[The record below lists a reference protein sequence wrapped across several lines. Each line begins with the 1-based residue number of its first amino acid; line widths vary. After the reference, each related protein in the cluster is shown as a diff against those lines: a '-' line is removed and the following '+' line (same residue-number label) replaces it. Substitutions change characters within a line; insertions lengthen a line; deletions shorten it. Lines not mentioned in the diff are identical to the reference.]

1 MICMSDVEE
10 TGVEDHLPIASSK
23 EDGVRDARLRALH
36 RATLSLV
43 NDLSLDRVL
52 RRIVSA
58 ARDLA
63 EARYAALGIPDGKG
77 SLATF
82 VTAGITPED
91 AAKIAH
97 EPVGLGLL
105 GEMIRTGQS
114 IRIPE
119 ISQHPSSV
127 GFPSGHPEMHSFL
140 GVPISAYGRPLGQ
153 IYLSDKIGAR
163 EFSEEDQ
170 QLIEMLAAHA
180 AAAIENARLLER
192 VLGSERELTQRNEEL
207 ELINSLATSVS
218 SELSLQ
224 SILDAIMGRVME
236 LFGAQAGVVFLRE
249 DTTSQFRL
257 ALHLGVAED
266 VFKEMETFR
275 TGDGWLGGVAKSAK
289 PAWETRLH
297 GDLDIYRQ
305 KILDAGLNS
314 LVCVPLMARGRV
326 VGVLEL
332 AFEDPRDVSV
342 NELGLLEA
350 VGAGVGIAVENAR
363 LNRQSRRVAVL
374 EERERIAMD
383 LHDGIIQSIYAVG
396 LVLESTRMLEA
407 GSSGDLRTGLAQAIE
422 GLNAIIRDIRAYI
435 LDLQP
440 SRISTDDLGAALD
453 RLAREFKA
461 NTLIEPEVT
470 IDPAATRIL
479 ESRRS
484 NGLFLIAQEALANVA
499 KHAKASRAWL
509 NLRLSDDEISLQII
523 DNGLGF
529 DPGQSQ
535 PVLGHGLSNIEQRA
549 HIIGGEVEFLSEP
562 GQGTTITVRLPIA
575 PVEPRQDV
583 TSDE

>member
-1 MICMSDVEE
+1 MFDVTQVEG
-10 TGVEDHLPIASSK
+10 TGMEDHSPTTSNSQV
-23 EDGVRDARLRALH
+23 GVRDARLRALH

-43 NDLSLDRVL
+43 NDLAIDRVL
-52 RRIVSA
+52 KRIVSA
-58 ARDLA
+58 ARELVD
-63 EARYAALGIPDGKG
+63 ARYAALGIPDEAGG
-77 SLATF
+77 LATF
-82 VTAGITPED
+82 VTAGIAPED
-91 AAKIAH
+91 AAKIAR
-97 EPVGLGLL
+97 EPQGRGLL

-127 GFPSGHPEMHSFL
+127 GFPPGHPTMHSFL

-153 IYLSDKIGAR
+153 IYLTDKQGADR
-163 EFSEEDQ
+163 FSEEDQ

-180 AAAIENARLLER
+180 AAAIENARLLQR
-192 VLGSERELTQRNEEL
+192 VLGSEQQLTQRNEEL

-224 SILDAIMGRVME
+224 SILDATLGRVMD

-249 DTTSQFRL
+249 DTTSLFKL
-257 ALHLGVAED
+257 ALHQGAAED
-266 VFKEMETFR
+266 VFKELETFR
-275 TGDGWLGGVAKSAK
+275 IGDGWLGNVAKSAK
-289 PAWETRLH
+289 PASITRIEGDIDLH
-297 GDLDIYRQ
+297 RQ
-305 KILDAGLNS
+305 KILGAGLNS
-314 LVCVPLMARGRV
+314 LVCVPLMAQGRV

-332 AFEDPRDVSV
+332 AFQDLRDVTVS
-342 NELGLLEA
+342 ELGLLAA

-363 LNRQSRRVAVL
+363 LNRQARRVAVL

-396 LVLESTRMLEA
+396 LALESSRMLEA
-407 GSSGDLRTGLAQAIE
+407 GSLDDLRASLGHAIE

-440 SRISTDDLGAALD
+440 SRISTDDLGGALR
-453 RLAREFKA
+453 RLAREFKS
-461 NTLIEPEVT
+461 NTLIEPELI
-470 IDPAATRIL
+470 IDPAAIGIL
-479 ESRRS
+479 HSRRS
-484 NGLFLIAQEALANVA
+484 SGLFLIAQEALANVA

-509 NLRLSDDEISLQII
+509 SLRLTDGEISMQII
-523 DNGLGF
+523 DNGRGF
-529 DPGQSQ
+529 DPRQYQ

-562 GQGTTITVRLPIA
+562 GQGTTVTVRLPLA
-575 PVEPRQDV
+575 PVGLQPDGSSED
-583 TSDE
+583 